1 MCFHEEQ
8 TLCVY
13 SNCTV
18 LKFHFRAVDIQYSIH
33 NNIIKIVNIL
43 GNIAFLDVPFTTL
56 KQSSPTIACFQL
68 YLIYSFRSKF

>member
-8 TLCVY
+8 TFCVY
-13 SNCTV
+13 SNCAV

-56 KQSSPTIACFQL
+56 KTIVANNRMLSTLFNLQL
-68 YLIYSFRSKF
+68 